1 MGTMAAAEAAAAANV
16 SSLRQRSAA
25 SHIYFD
31 FPETRKRKDGGFICL
46 GGLTPGVHIVKST
59 IRFWAQ
65 IRRSLIYSMHGSMGG
80 RPRWR
85 AVGSSRKD
93 TGLSRKHVSLSAS
106 SQLPRGIDT
115 RPTTFFSPAVGRCIS
130 HGSVASRIASFY
142 HVFCSWMNVPFN
154 ISTSIHSA
162 NLSLIDPSKW
172 RW

>member
-93 TGLSRKHVSLSAS
+93 TGLSRKHVSPLPLSCPEALIPAPPPSFRPLLEGVYPMAAS
-106 SQLPRGIDT
+106 PVVSHHFI
-115 RPTTFFSPAVGRCIS
+115 TFFVVG
-130 HGSVASRIASFY
+130 
-142 HVFCSWMNVPFN
+142 
-154 ISTSIHSA
+154 
-162 NLSLIDPSKW
+162 
-172 RW
+172 